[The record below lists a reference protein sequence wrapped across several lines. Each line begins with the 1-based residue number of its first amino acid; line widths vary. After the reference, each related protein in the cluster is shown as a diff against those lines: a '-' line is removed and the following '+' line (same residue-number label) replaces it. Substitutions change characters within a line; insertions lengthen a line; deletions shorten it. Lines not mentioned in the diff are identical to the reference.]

1 MAWQWRRH
9 TSPEDSHG
17 PLAAPVDL
25 ARAMVPPTMFG
36 CLPLDFARAMI
47 PPTARHAR
55 ARTPRRDHALHD
67 MIAARGVEP
76 LKLEIPPLVMI
87 NINVSEQTRH

>member
-1 MAWQWRRH
+1 MI
-9 TSPEDSHG
+9 
-17 PLAAPVDL
+17 
-25 ARAMVPPTMFG
+25 PPTMFG
-36 CLPLDFARAMI
+36 CLPFDFARAMI

-76 LKLEIPPLVMI
+76 LKLTIPPLVMMV